1 MRLDVRG
8 MVCPQPTAIVRRC
21 LGELEPGDELEV
33 VGDYPPAKR
42 SIRRS
47 CFKHGFE
54 VREAAPERGD
64 GVEGDSGD
72 GEAFRLQIRATEA
85 AAIESPADRD

>member
-1 MRLDVRG
+1 

-21 LGELEPGDELEV
+21 LVELEPGDELEV

-47 CFKHGFE
+47 CFKHGFD
-54 VREAAPERGD
+54 VRESARKTD
-64 GVEGDSGD
+64 GTQ
-72 GEAFRLQIRATEA
+72 EAETFRLHIRATEEA
-85 AAIESPADRD
+85 TIAGRTDVE

>member
-1 MRLDVRG
+1 

-21 LGELEPGDELEV
+21 LVELEPGDELEV

-47 CFKHGFE
+47 CFKHGFD
-54 VREAAPERGD
+54 VREADRGAET
-64 GVEGDSGD
+64 GSEAD
-72 GEAFRLQIRATEA
+72 GEAETFRLHIRASDEA
-85 AAIESPADRD
+85 SIAPPTDRD